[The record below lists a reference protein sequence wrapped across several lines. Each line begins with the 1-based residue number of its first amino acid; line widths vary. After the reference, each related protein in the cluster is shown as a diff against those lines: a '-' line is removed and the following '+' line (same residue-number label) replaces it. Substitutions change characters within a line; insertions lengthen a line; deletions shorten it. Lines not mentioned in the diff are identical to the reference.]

1 MGLHDSYGDNSID
14 HPASDLKEAMLE
26 RILYHY
32 PIVHSQSEMGAFS
45 ETIRKVTLEKLGEA
59 VWRRK
64 VALIGEL
71 WRGIEENVDAIGLD
85 YSRTRVY
92 QDGLPV
98 CGRESEIVSEIAGL
112 GSPNHQI
119 LLRLEARGATI
130 MGTESPDL
138 LLEEYELLKK
148 ILQGET
154 AKEVSQAEAM
164 QEGASNLILKKRDK
178 FIAERIGET
187 LQVGETGVL
196 FLGILHDLSGV
207 LPPDI
212 QVQLPI
218 NMPLYR
224 RN

>member
-1 MGLHDSYGDNSID
+1 MPL
-14 HPASDLKEAMLE
+14 

-45 ETIRKVTLEKLGEA
+45 ETIRKVTLEKLGES
-59 VWRRK
+59 VWRQK
-64 VALIGEL
+64 VGLIGEM
-71 WRGIEENVDAIGLD
+71 WRGIEESVDALALD
-85 YSRTRVY
+85 YSQTRVY

-112 GSPNHQI
+112 GSPNHQL
-119 LLRLEARGATI
+119 LLRLQEKGAAL

-148 ILQGET
+148 VLQGEN

-164 QEGASNLILKKRDK
+164 QEEASNLILKRRDT

-187 LQVGETGVL
+187 LQVGETGIL
-196 FLGILHDLSGV
+196 FLGILHDLSGR
-207 LPPDI
+207 LSADI
-212 QVQLPI
+212 RVRLPI
-218 NMPLYR
+218 NMPSHR
-224 RN
+224 REE